1 MKKARI
7 AFISTG
13 GTLAFI
19 EGDRL
24 QAIDYSKRGV
34 MLKAREILNE
44 IPEASDI
51 VDIDVYDEGPL
62 MSSAI
67 SFPVLRRLA
76 LLCERICRE
85 QGDTSGIVIG
95 HGTSTLE
102 ETAYFLNLCLKVD
115 VPVVIVGSQRPL
127 SALSSDAGMNLIG
140 ALRVAACPQTR
151 GQGVLVVL
159 NDEIHTARDVTK
171 GSTLRLNA
179 FRSYEFGPIG
189 CIDGDNVFFYRKSLR
204 KSYPDT
210 EFDVSD
216 LGEPPRVDISYSHVD
231 ADGTAVRAFVAAG
244 AAGIVIAGL
253 GPGGPVQ
260 LEIPAYAYAS
270 SRGVILVQATRCG
283 TGRAYSQSSIA
294 TRECTFID
302 ADNLTP
308 NKARILLALGLT
320 RSSDPSQL
328 REFFSV
334 Y

>member
-19 EGDRL
+19 ESDRL
-24 QAIDYSKRGV
+24 KAIDYSKRGI

-44 IPEASDI
+44 IPEAGDI

-67 SFPVLRRLA
+67 SFPILRRMA
-76 LLCERICRE
+76 LCERICR
-85 QGDTSGIVIG
+85 QQPGTSGIVIG

-115 VPVVIVGSQRPL
+115 VPVVIVGSQRAL

-140 ALRVAACPQTR
+140 ALRVAACPQAR

-171 GSTLRLNA
+171 GATLRLNA

-189 CIDGDNVFFYRKSLR
+189 RIDGDNVLFYRKSLR
-204 KSYPDT
+204 KNYPET

-216 LGEPPRVDISYSHVD
+216 LEELPRVEIAYSHVD

-308 NKARILLALGLT
+308 KGQNTSRARSHAH
-320 RSSDPSQL
+320 
-328 REFFSV
+328 F
-334 Y
+334 